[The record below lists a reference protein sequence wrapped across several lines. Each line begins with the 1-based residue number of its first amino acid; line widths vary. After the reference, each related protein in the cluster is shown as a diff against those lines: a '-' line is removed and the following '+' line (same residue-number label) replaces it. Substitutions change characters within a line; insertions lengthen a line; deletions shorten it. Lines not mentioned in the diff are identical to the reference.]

1 LADTSAGAVEIV
13 DLRSGQVE
21 VRGALTFATAKN
33 ARAAGRRLIEVSGN
47 APLEMDCSGVT
58 ESDSAGLAVLLD
70 WLALAKRH
78 GRQLTFK
85 ALPAPIRAVAEL
97 SDVTKFLESKTYEN
111 PDSASVG
118 SV

>member
-1 LADTSAGAVEIV
+1 LPAESPGAVEIV

-33 ARAAGRRLIEVSGN
+33 ARAAGRRVIEISGDG
-47 APLEMDCSGVT
+47 ALQMDFSGVS

-78 GRQLTFK
+78 GRSLTFK
-85 ALPAPIRAVAEL
+85 ALPAPIEAVARL
-97 SDVTKFLESKTYEN
+97 SNVEGLLGQGVTPPSTPSLSE
-111 PDSASVG
+111 
-118 SV
+118 